1 MIPTAAQRNLADY
14 MARTIYQKQKL
25 GEIDLGRTSTRTG
38 IYSRFTPSEAIG
50 TGRGVADYYT
60 NPTDALGDIVSEDA
74 LTEAVSLLNRNN
86 PDEAVKI
93 INSLNNRSGALQGI
107 HSYAPGIEGHHQIP
121 LKAGYYLSSRLPTA
135 DAMGMYSELER
146 GSNRFNPMPFGGQVD
161 RLMALSKPA
170 HGIAHARH
178 EDQALKQF
186 RSLERPILNLAEAGL
201 DADERASRF
210 GTFLGRRQ
218 LEQNDIAYELDKPIR
233 AELASRIAGA
243 TKIDPDL
250 MDSAQINPNFRE
262 VFGAHRGIDPKSY
275 GQTTRKAMDI
285 LYPGRGEAAAIA
297 ANLIKERFDPT
308 VFQASTDRLKELHAN
323 RSNKN
328 VPSQGQ
334 PGDDFFL
341 AERPG
346 QEEYRLL

>member
-1 MIPTAAQRNLADY
+1 VIPTAAQRNLADY

-25 GEIDLGRTSTRTG
+25 GEIDLGRTSTTTG
-38 IYSRFTPSEAIG
+38 IYNRFTPSEAIG

-74 LTEAVSLLNRNN
+74 LRNAVSLLNRNN

-121 LKAGYYLSSRLPTA
+121 LKAGYYLSSHLPTA

-146 GSNRFNPMPFGGQVD
+146 GSNRFKPMPFGGQVD

-170 HGIAHARH
+170 HQIAHARH

-186 RSLERPILNLAEAGL
+186 RSLERPALNLTETIG
-201 DADERASRF
+201 DADERGKRF
-210 GTFLGRRQ
+210 GTYLGRRQ

-233 AELASRIAGA
+233 MEIANRIAGA
-243 TKIDPDL
+243 TQIDPDL
-250 MDSAQINPNFRE
+250 IDSAQLNPNFRQ
-262 VFGAHRGIDPKSY
+262 VFGPHGGIDPKSY

-285 LYPGRGEAAAIA
+285 LYPGKGKAAAVA
-297 ANLIKERFDPT
+297 ANLIRQRFDPAA
-308 VFQASTDRLKELHAN
+308 FQASTDRLRELHAN
-323 RSNKN
+323 RTNRT
-328 VPSQGQ
+328 VPKQGQ

-341 AERPG
+341 ADRPG